1 MSAVS
6 EIPLVGGGGSW
17 DQLLEKWL
25 LGVPT
30 LVGVFG
36 ILVWQCIAASII
48 WHEHNTKRVIP
59 RNDPD
64 YRDDKQAHR
73 LIMPTIIISII
84 AIAIMTSS
92 ISLRSVFGLM
102 KGFSRLGIVRF
113 VSAGILIGIIILNFN
128 LRARYRGELVYI
140 DADSARCPDGKII
153 EKIAANKC
161 KLNVN
166 QCSNLKEASKLRD
179 IWLWWEIPALSAG
192 GALLAVAWLAYIYMV
207 VKSGGF
213 MLRQ

>member
-6 EIPLVGGGGSW
+6 EIPLVGGSSW

-25 LGVPT
+25 IGVPT
-30 LVGVFG
+30 LVGVLG

-59 RNDPD
+59 RDDPE

-92 ISLRSVFGLM
+92 ISMRSLFGLM
-102 KGFSRLGIVRF
+102 KGFSRLGITRL

-128 LRARYRGELVYI
+128 LRARYRGELVHI
-140 DADSARCPDGKII
+140 DADSARCPDKTVIKKTG
-153 EKIAANKC
+153 ANKC
-161 KLNVN
+161 KLDVT
-166 QCSNLKEASKLRD
+166 QCPNLEDASKLKS
-179 IWLWWEIPALSAG
+179 IWRWWEIPALSAG
-192 GALLAVAWLAYIYMV
+192 GALFAVGWIVYIYMV
-207 VKSGGF
+207 LRGGGS